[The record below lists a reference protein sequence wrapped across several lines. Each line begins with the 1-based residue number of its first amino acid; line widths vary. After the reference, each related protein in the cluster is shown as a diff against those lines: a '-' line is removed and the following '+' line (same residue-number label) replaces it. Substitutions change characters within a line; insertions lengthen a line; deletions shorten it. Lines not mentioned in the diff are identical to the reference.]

1 MITIAESE
9 HFRIRKI
16 NLPKAAGFHVKQI
29 ETDCCII
36 NPVEGEINIEG
47 LNLKPG
53 YTALSPFQSSCEIKA
68 LKDSTI
74 LLTDHFSG
82 KKPTA
87 N

>member
-1 MITIAESE
+1 
-9 HFRIRKI
+9 
-16 NLPKAAGFHVKQI
+16 
-29 ETDCCII
+29 
-36 NPVEGEINIEG
+36 VEGEIIIEG

-53 YTALSPFQSSCEIKA
+53 YTALSPFQSACEIKA

-82 KKPTA
+82 QTQIA